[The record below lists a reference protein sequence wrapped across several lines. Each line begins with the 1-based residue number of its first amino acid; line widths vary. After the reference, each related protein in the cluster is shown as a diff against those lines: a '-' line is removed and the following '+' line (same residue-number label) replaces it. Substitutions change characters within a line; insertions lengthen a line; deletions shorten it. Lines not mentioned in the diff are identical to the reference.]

1 VKCGA
6 LDELD
11 ERGAMLGGIEM
22 LLEYHKEQARG
33 PENQDSLFGLMTD
46 RASVPKLTLEKTA
59 PATKEERLAWE
70 KELLGLYI
78 SGHPLDKFRAVLEKR
93 EFTIAR
99 LKEEMKEGMTVVV
112 GGIIE
117 EVKNIIT
124 KKNEVMAF
132 LRLAD
137 LTASIEVV
145 VFPKVYEEFKKLFAP
160 ESCIVIKGRFSTR
173 NGTPSLI
180 AEKAK
185 ELK

>member
-1 VKCGA
+1 MFGTVYILWFCKGKR
-6 LDELD
+6 EKSQT
-11 ERGAMLGGIEM
+11 RSNFRMK
-22 LLEYHKEQARG
+22 EY
-33 PENQDSLFGLMTD
+33 NVLF
-46 RASVPKLTLEKTA
+46 P
-59 PATKEERLAWE
+59 
-70 KELLGLYI
+70 LLGEFNI
-78 SGHPLDKFRAVLEKR
+78 SPRRAKDSHVRIIATSPLFAKTYFNSFVFSAMREGVPLRSVLEKR

-99 LKEEMKEGMTVVV
+99 VKEEMKEGMTVVI

-145 VFPKVYEEFKKLFAP
+145 VFPKVYEEFKKLLVA
-160 ESCIVIKGRFSTR
+160 ESCIAIKGRFSTR

-180 AEKAK
+180 AEKTK